1 MIYLLH
7 QRMNGDRAC
16 MRPRVHY
23 WSKEGTRSSD
33 LDPHV
38 KRVLRR
44 CDMDLDRPDPEERES
59 RKLSLTRAIVSEKDD
74 VRVQCMHY
82 LRLPGRPHHLLL
94 DIAPSIHTSSLFPF
108 MPCTQ
113 RDSNDRD
120 LLLPVV
126 VDTAVVGSHWL

>member
-16 MRPRVHY
+16 MRPMRVHY

-38 KRVLRR
+38 ERALRR

-59 RKLSLTRAIVSEKDD
+59 RKLSLLSR
-74 VRVQCMHY
+74 VR
-82 LRLPGRPHHLLL
+82 
-94 DIAPSIHTSSLFPF
+94 LFLKKTTCVCSA
-108 MPCTQ
+108 CT
-113 RDSNDRD
+113 
-120 LLLPVV
+120 
-126 VDTAVVGSHWL
+126 T

>member
-1 MIYLLH
+1 MHATESSLL
-7 QRMNGDRAC
+7 DR
-16 MRPRVHY
+16 
-23 WSKEGTRSSD
+23 SKEGTRSSD

-38 KRVLRR
+38 ERVLRR

-94 DIAPSIHTSSLFPF
+94 DIAPSIHTSSLSLSCHVHSVTATTEIYFFPSSS
-108 MPCTQ
+108 T
-113 RDSNDRD
+113 RR
-120 LLLPVV
+120 
-126 VDTAVVGSHWL
+126 